1 MGANNFRLCFDT
13 ILSVSV
19 ALNLLSHFIVFAR
32 TGQAVNKII
41 RADFE
46 FIVESVRAK
55 RQFRVGHKFRTQ

>member
-1 MGANNFRLCFDT
+1 MGEINFRLCFDT
-13 ILSVSV
+13 ILSV

-32 TGQAVNKII
+32 TGQTVNKII
-41 RADFE
+41 RTDFE